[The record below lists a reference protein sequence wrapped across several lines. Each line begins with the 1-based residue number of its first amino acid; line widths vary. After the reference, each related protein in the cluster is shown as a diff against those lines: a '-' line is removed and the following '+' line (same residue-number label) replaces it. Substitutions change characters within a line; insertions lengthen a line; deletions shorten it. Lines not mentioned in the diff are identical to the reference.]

1 MSSKIVAETANMNL
15 PSGVTQAPLD
25 PTQKVAT
32 ASPAA
37 STPSCQS
44 GYEMAADGTCDDI
57 NECSKGTDNC
67 SKSETCKNTDGSFS
81 CEEKLL
87 QKLLRVILIQQWMTA
102 MQQQERPGET
112 QARPVSFLSPP
123 VTSQ

>member
-1 MSSKIVAETANMNL
+1 MSAQIQAQTANMIN
-15 PSGVTQAPLD
+15 PPGVTADPLD
-25 PTQKVAT
+25 PTKTVST

-37 STPSCQS
+37 TTASCQS
-44 GYEMAADGTCDDI
+44 GYEMAADGTCADI

-87 QKLLRVILIQQWMTA
+87 QKLLRIMLIQQWMTA
-102 MQQQERPGET
+102 MQQQQQPVEET
-112 QARPVSFLSPP
+112 QAPVSFWSP
-123 VTSQ
+123 TIISQ